1 MIVTCT
7 RDQARTHMYV
17 EIPIDCYDFRMHLI
31 GLFYQ
36 LHTSH
41 MIPNEL
47 GVHIAFFS
55 SVSRDSQIPEIMPK
69 IGESSIDL

>member
-1 MIVTCT
+1 MIVTCA
-7 RDQARTHMYV
+7 RDQARMHMCV

-47 GVHIAFFS
+47 GVHIAFFFFS
-55 SVSRDSQIPEIMPK
+55 FTRFSEPRNYAQNR
-69 IGESSIDL
+69 